1 MASFFLVTMDDFLP
15 RKRRLLFFMQVQASQ
30 SFLER
35 FFKLSEKGTTVR
47 TEVIAGFTT
56 FIALAYIMFVNPN
69 ILADAGVPKEAAV
82 ASTIWIAALSTL
94 MMGVFANYPVALA
107 PGMGLNAFFAYY
119 VCGVLGLHWTV
130 ALGAVFFSG
139 LLFLILTIS
148 HVRQAIIN
156 AVPQNLRVAIG
167 VGIGLFIAFVG
178 LKGTGLIVSD
188 PATFITLGSVLKP
201 ETAMSL
207 FGLVLTGAL
216 MAREVQGAILIGIV
230 ATTILSMIL
239 GYTPVPHAF
248 SDVISTSLPHMG
260 ETFGKLDIVGAW
272 NYGILSIIF
281 TFTVVELFDNMGT
294 LIGLTAKAKLV
305 KKDGEIE
312 NLDKALNT
320 DAVGTIFS
328 AIFGTSTVTSY
339 IESAAGIAAGG
350 KTGLTAVTVAVL
362 FLVSLLFAPLI
373 GLVPGYATAPP
384 LILVGAL
391 MMSEVGKVNFAD
403 FTDGLPAFLTIIM
416 MPLTS
421 SIANGFAFGFISFAF
436 MKTLASKPKEVSPI
450 MWLVSIAFMINLF
463 MRA

>member
-1 MASFFLVTMDDFLP
+1 
-15 RKRRLLFFMQVQASQ
+15 MQVQASQ

-35 FFKLSEKGTTVR
+35 FFKLREKETTVK
-47 TEVIAGFTT
+47 TEIIAGFTT

-69 ILADAGVPKEAAV
+69 ILADAGVPKEAAI
-82 ASTIWIAALSTL
+82 ASTIWIAALSTM

-139 LLFLILTIS
+139 LLFLLLTIS

-167 VGIGLFIAFVG
+167 VGIGLFIAFIG

-188 PATFITLGSVLKP
+188 SATFITLGHVTKP

-207 FGLVLTGAL
+207 FGLVLTGVL
-216 MAREVQGAILIGIV
+216 MARDVQGSILIGII
-230 ATTILSMIL
+230 ATTILSMVL
-239 GYTPVPHAF
+239 GYSPVPQGF
-248 SDVISTSLPHMG
+248 NDVISTSLPHMG
-260 ETFGKLDIVGAW
+260 ETFGKLDIMGAW

-312 NLDKALNT
+312 NLDRALNT

-362 FLVSLLFAPLI
+362 FLISLLFAPLI

-436 MKTLASKPKEVSPI
+436 MKTLSGKPKEVSPI
-450 MWLVSIAFMINLF
+450 MWLVSIAFMVNLF
-463 MRA
+463 MRS